1 MKTQTVISCKNIE
14 KKYKDFNLKIES
26 LDFPKG
32 FATAL
37 IGENGAGKTTLL
49 NMIAGINLDHKGEI
63 TYFDKYTESDR
74 ESNPVV
80 KNSIG
85 YTGTGTY
92 FLPHWNMKQAKE
104 VQSLLFDDFDENKY
118 DSLLKDL
125 AVGNG
130 NVFEKN
136 KKIIN
141 LSDGTR
147 TKLMLAGVL
156 SRKTNLLLLDE
167 PASPLDPL
175 MRETLCTMIRDY
187 IASNEGENS
196 VIYSTHNIADMENV
210 TDYAVIIENGTVVE
224 HGFVEDLKEKYVYVK
239 GEKSCE
245 ETAKKY
251 LFDMTSNSF
260 GFEGL
265 CLSENLDK
273 LAGLDIITEVP
284 TLTQLS
290 VGIMRANTR
299 LSYSK

>member
-1 MKTQTVISCKNIE
+1 MNTETVISCKNIE
-14 KKYKDFNLKIES
+14 KNYKNFSLKVDS

-49 NMIAGINLDHKGEI
+49 EMIAGIRLDHKGEI
-63 TYFDKYTESDR
+63 TYFDKFTEKDR
-74 ESNPVV
+74 EKTPEV
-80 KNSIG
+80 KSRIG

-92 FLPHWNMKQAKE
+92 FLPNWNMKQAKE
-104 VQSLLFDDFDENKY
+104 MQSLLFDDFDEKKY

-125 AVGNG
+125 AVTTGSA
-130 NVFEKN
+130 FEKD
-136 KKIIN
+136 KKVSS

-156 SRKTNLLLLDE
+156 SRDTDLLLLDE

-175 MRETLCTMIRDY
+175 MRDTLCTMIRDY
-187 IASNEGENS
+187 LASSEGEKS

-224 HGFVEDLKEKYVYVK
+224 QGFVEDLKEKYVYVK
-239 GEKSCE
+239 GEKDDE
-245 ETAKKY
+245 AIARKY
-251 LFDMTSNSF
+251 LYDMTTSSF

-265 CLSENLDK
+265 CLAEDLDK
-273 LAGLDIITEVP
+273 LAGLDIETEAP

-299 LSYSK
+299 LAYKK